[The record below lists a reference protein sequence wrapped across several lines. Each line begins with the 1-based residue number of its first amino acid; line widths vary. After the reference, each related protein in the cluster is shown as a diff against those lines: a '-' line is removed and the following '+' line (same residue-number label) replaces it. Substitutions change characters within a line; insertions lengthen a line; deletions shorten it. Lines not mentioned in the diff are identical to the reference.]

1 MEAIKAEPEPEKP
14 NAELRAAQA
23 AVNKLQWIVE
33 SAMACLLEQRLR
45 YPLNK
50 IGILETFVPQ
60 KKIEV
65 LSGVAGFDTI
75 IISGIEYLKIH
86 GLPSSSQ
93 DRLLGKCEPLKFNE
107 RGVLNNFTDLSN
119 LSTKA
124 QEERLEDYKSVH
136 QNTVAG
142 FLAHF
147 VGSETF
153 HRKPEV
159 TVKKGV
165 NPCVLQEVMSTA
177 ACQLRDFTDNGV

>member
-1 MEAIKAEPEPEKP
+1 MEA
-14 NAELRAAQA
+14 
-23 AVNKLQWIVE
+23 
-33 SAMACLLEQRLR
+33 
-45 YPLNK
+45 Y
-50 IGILETFVPQ
+50 VPQ

-65 LSGVAGFDTI
+65 LSGVAAIGTVI
-75 IISGIEYLKIH
+75 IAGIEYLKIH
-86 GLPSSSQ
+86 ELPSSSQ
-93 DRLLGKCEPLKFNE
+93 DPLLGKCKSLKFNE
-107 RGVLNNFTDLSN
+107 GGVLNNFTDLSN

-124 QEERLEDYKSVH
+124 QEEKLENYKLVH

-153 HRKPEV
+153 HRRPEV
-159 TVKKGV
+159 TVKQGV